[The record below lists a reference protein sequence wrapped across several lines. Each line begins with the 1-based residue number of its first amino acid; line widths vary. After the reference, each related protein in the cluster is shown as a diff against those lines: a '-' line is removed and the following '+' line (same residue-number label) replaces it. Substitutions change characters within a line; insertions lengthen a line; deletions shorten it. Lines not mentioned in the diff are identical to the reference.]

1 LCAVAILLCIPDT
14 TWAAGGGR
22 RSMGFLDILL
32 LPRVWVSTIFCLAGM
47 GLLIKAHVHSRLRL
61 IVLSAV
67 FFFFGILPALPLG
80 WFAWGMGL
88 HPSPVCAITK
98 PFLFLSAGRQV
109 PIIFIAILFFI
120 SVFSIVGN
128 KLFCGWAC
136 PIGAIQEAFNHIPL
150 TRKLRFILPFR
161 LTNTLRMIIFIA
173 FITLVLTIGWSIY
186 DYFNPF
192 HFLHWRF
199 EIMSVTVLL
208 ITLMASLF
216 IFRPFCHLVCPIG
229 LYTWALEHFSLVKVK
244 VNKHDCKDCDL
255 CIKKSS
261 CPAVQSVLEEKRSR
275 PDCFACGRCIEACP
289 EKALRFTR

>member
-1 LCAVAILLCIPDT
+1 
-14 TWAAGGGR
+14 
-22 RSMGFLDILL
+22 
-32 LPRVWVSTIFCLAGM
+32 
-47 GLLIKAHVHSRLRL
+47 
-61 IVLSAV
+61 
-67 FFFFGILPALPLG
+67 
-80 WFAWGMGL
+80 
-88 HPSPVCAITK
+88 
-98 PFLFLSAGRQV
+98 
-109 PIIFIAILFFI
+109 I

-161 LTNTLRMIIFIA
+161 LTNTLRIIIFLA
-173 FITLVLTIGWSIY
+173 FITLVLTISRSPY

-199 EIMSVTVLL
+199 DIMSVMVLL
-208 ITLMASLF
+208 ITLIASLF

-229 LYTWALEHFSLVKVK
+229 LFTWVLEHFSLVKVK

-261 CPAVQSVLEEKRSR
+261 CPAVQSVLEEKMSR

-289 EKALRFTR
+289 ENALRFTR